1 MNRAV
6 SVSFS
11 RWSIDMARRRAGGT
25 APSDEVPFV
34 LIGRDGSRRI
44 VHACNPAAQAAGLR
58 PGTPVTKAQALVR
71 GLVVQD
77 ADLAADARDLEQLAM
92 LVDWQIGQGV
102 DGLVACGTTGE
113 APTLS
118 WEERLDIIALCVGKA
133 DGGIPVVVGTGTND
147 TKTTVAFSS
156 AAEALGADA
165 VLVVT
170 PYYSRPSQEGIFRHF
185 EAVAAEVDIPII
197 VYNVP
202 ARTGVDL
209 APETI
214 ERLARIPAIVGI
226 KDATG
231 DLGRF
236 SSVPAVLR
244 RRFIWLSG
252 HDATCFGFNTM
263 GGRGTISV
271 VANVAPRLC
280 VEMHDACRRDDPH
293 SARAVHQRLRPL
305 IAALELET
313 NPVAVKYALHLALG
327 LSPDVRLPLTPA
339 LASTAQAVRRAMSE
353 LGGGACETVPSEAVA
368 AG

>member
-1 MNRAV
+1 M
-6 SVSFS
+6 FS
-11 RWSIDMARRRAGGT
+11 GSI
-25 APSDEVPFV
+25 P
-34 LIGRDGSRRI
+34 
-44 VHACNPAAQAAGLR
+44 
-58 PGTPVTKAQALVR
+58 ALVTPFR
-71 GLVVQD
+71 NGSFAEEDYRALV
-77 ADLAADARDLEQLAM
+77 E
-92 LVDWQIGQGV
+92 WQIAEGSAA
-102 DGLVACGTTGE
+102 LVPCGTTGE
-113 APTLS
+113 AATMPKD
-118 WEERLDIIALCVGKA
+118 EHFEVVRVCA
-133 DGGIPVVVGTGTND
+133 DQAGGRVPVLAGAGSND
-147 TKTTVAFSS
+147 TLVAIENVK
-156 AAEALGADA
+156 AARDAGADA
-165 VLVVT
+165 VLMVP
-170 PYYSRPSQEGIFRHF
+170 PYYNRPSQEGIFRHF

-263 GGRGTISV
+263 GGHGTISV